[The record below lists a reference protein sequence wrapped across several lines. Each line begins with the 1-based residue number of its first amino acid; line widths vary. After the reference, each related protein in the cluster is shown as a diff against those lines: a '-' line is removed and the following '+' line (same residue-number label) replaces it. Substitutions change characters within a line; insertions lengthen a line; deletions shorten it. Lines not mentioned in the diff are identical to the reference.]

1 MGFLQILGFVLFCT
15 CPGNLDY
22 LLEINQSRGNMGLA
36 GACLDIYY
44 KRNACY
50 VSFTIFIISIIA
62 NHWETASGMVFAYC
76 SGRFLYSV
84 LKWMPFLI
92 NQEAEEDPY
101 YGA

>member
-22 LLEINQSRGNMGLA
+22 LLDINQRRGNMCLTA
-36 GACLDIYY
+36 ACLDIYY

-62 NHWETASGMVFAYC
+62 NHWEIACGMAFAYC
-76 SGRFLYSV
+76 VGMFIYSV

-92 NQEAEEDPY
+92 NSEEQEDPY